1 VGRLSLSLLGCAAV
15 AGCAFSPSIGVVG
28 AYFPDWL
35 FCLVGA
41 VVATV
46 AVYASLASR
55 GLAENFGPAPVVYP
69 TLLLFFALLAWL
81 IFFRN

>member
-15 AGCAFSPSIGVVG
+15 GGCALSPSIGVVG

-35 FCLVGA
+35 FCLIA
-41 VVATV
+41 AAVATV

-55 GLAENFGPAPVVYP
+55 GRAENFGPAPVVYP
-69 TLLLFFALLAWL
+69 TLLLFFALVAWL

>member
-41 VVATV
+41 VLATV
-46 AVYASLASR
+46 AVYATLASR
-55 GLAENFGPAPVVYP
+55 GRAENFGPAPVVYP